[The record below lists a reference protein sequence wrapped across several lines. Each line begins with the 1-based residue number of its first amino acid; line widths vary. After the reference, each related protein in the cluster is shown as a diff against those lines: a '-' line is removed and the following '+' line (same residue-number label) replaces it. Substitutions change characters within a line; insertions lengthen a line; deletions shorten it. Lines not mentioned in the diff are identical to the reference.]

1 MRSFATLDDQ
11 KILKISRSLML
22 LNHTAQPPSPKNDP
36 GPRSNCTSMGAIR
49 QLTVRA
55 LEEIKEVWLAKHVLT
70 QKVQRIR
77 GTARED
83 GWFTPDDG
91 STSFRLGKDCFLT
104 REEAHEHANTRRRK
118 KIDALSRQIQ
128 RIEAL
133 TRVKK

>member
-11 KILKISRSLML
+11 QILTISRALML
-22 LNHTAQPPSPKNDP
+22 RDRDTHPALPKNDP
-36 GPRSNCTSMGAIR
+36 SPRSNCTSMGAIR
-49 QLTVRA
+49 QLTLHA
-55 LEEIKEVWLAKHVLT
+55 LNEIKEVWLAKHVLT

-83 GWFTPDDG
+83 GWFTPNDG

-104 REEAHEHANTRRRK
+104 CEEAHEHANTRRRK
-118 KIDALSRQIQ
+118 KMEALYRQIQ

-133 TRVKK
+133 THVKK